1 MLLHMVIFSIDHSR
15 AVKNFRKMHIPIFAP
30 YEDAK
35 KQIVKTEYGPFKIT
49 ALPLL
54 DKNMEVWQHTNGD
67 GTQCPCYAFLIEVDK
82 QRLLYVTDTKLLVW
96 NVKKW
101 NINHMLIGLNYMPE
115 RVNRC
120 DFKTDHILTGHLSIE
135 TVKGIVDANIT
146 YHLQNV
152 ILCHLSHGNTDS
164 GKCIEEVKKVS
175 GIANVDVAEKGKEWK
190 LYGAN
195 ECPF

>member
-1 MLLHMVIFSIDHSR
+1 
-15 AVKNFRKMHIPIFAP
+15 MHIPVFAP
-30 YEDAK
+30 HEDAK
-35 KQIVKTEYGPFKIT
+35 KQIAKKEYGPFKIT

-54 DKNMEVWQHTNGD
+54 DKDMEVWQHTNGD

-115 RVNRC
+115 RVDRN
-120 DFKTDHILTGHLSIE
+120 DFKTEHILTGHLSIE
-135 TVKGIVDANIT
+135 TVKGIVDANMT
-146 YHLQNV
+146 SCLQNV
-152 ILCHLSHGNTDS
+152 ILCHLSRGNTDS
-164 GKCIEEVKKVS
+164 GKCIEEVKKVA
-175 GIANVDVAEKGKEWK
+175 GIANVDVAECGKEWK